1 MSKPQLQARTVLA
14 TAEDI
19 PSVLRQLR
27 VTRGLSQRELA
38 NKAKTK
44 ASVICRLE
52 NPAYRGHSL
61 EMLRRIGAILGV
73 EIAVQFLSRE
83 APAADADA
91 VQVA

>member
-52 NPAYRGHSL
+52 IRLTAGIP
-61 EMLRRIGAILGV
+61 LRCCGALARFWGWKSP
-73 EIAVQFLSRE
+73 FSS
-83 APAADADA
+83 
-91 VQVA
+91 